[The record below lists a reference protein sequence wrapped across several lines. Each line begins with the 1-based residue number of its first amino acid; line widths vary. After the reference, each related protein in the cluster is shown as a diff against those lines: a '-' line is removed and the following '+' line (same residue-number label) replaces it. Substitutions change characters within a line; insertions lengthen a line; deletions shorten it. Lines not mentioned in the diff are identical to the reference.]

1 MFSPIFVA
9 DTKTIFFYYFV
20 AFLKAVLSKEVD
32 LTLLPTFKEQLNHGK
47 YNFIQLLD
55 NILKLG

>member
-1 MFSPIFVA
+1 MLTFGNGCSNLIWL
-9 DTKTIFFYYFV
+9 